1 MTQEEI
7 AKVEA
12 QIAGWY
18 WQPDTWH
25 RKSFVRYFESVPVAP
40 DMLRLLIEYL
50 KNQEMTAVDLLGKSV
65 DLGGATWK
73 ATDAWYQTAAGDR
86 WEGTQSEKV
95 RIYQRVG
102 DKNAE
107 DDGPYSVEN
116 GCQYAVTHEFFWDVA
131 EVPTLH
137 ASSSGVNY
145 TLQGVTRDK
154 ETGLYSCVI
163 ERRERVQ
170 QDVALYN
177 QQGSVF
183 ETVQEE
189 QHLGVKQAD
198 VAGTGLAQ
206 SAGGGVIVTRRIQK
220 NPDCTS
226 DVINT
231 KTTEKS
237 VKNTTVV
244 IEKTLRVVRKTTA
257 NRNQTSALSESGL
270 VVGER
275 RTSKITEGG
284 RYDTEVSVV
293 TPSTVGE
300 ISSDCQRDVFAH
312 TDSTVVNQTKA
323 PTKDAPNPGNGKT
336 YQRSIRKTEENTFDV
351 TDSVKEEQNVPNAV
365 VVVRKTLRGSVKTV
379 TDRAAAAQL
388 AQTGLVVGET
398 RRSEMTPGG
407 LWDNTTE
414 TPIVEPAGKIGESCE
429 RQTSVHTHA
438 TTTNAAQKPSPIEQT
453 PSPGVVVRRQA
464 QKNEQGTW
472 DYTDTT
478 VEYAERTARGQ
489 GGTKLSPTTVS
500 VRHDTLSASPQNTPD
515 VNKDVS
521 FDVSPTERGTYNV
534 REVVTTH
541 LPASAQ
547 AIFGSAAVVVT
558 AKILRNETDQSISDL
573 PAVNRSIDASVQP
586 NEHGSFDKTIRI
598 SEYSKVQAIAV
609 SSWATER
616 VNVTTTRHNPDTRPQ
631 VSMGEASSDPDDN
644 GAASTRVAEYTPIP
658 VDSGW
663 RTWTSTNKVENGVYH
678 YKHGLR
684 IFKNLSAPPTP
695 PSGSHC
701 NLNANINKFGRYDG
715 TIVYTD
721 LTDWQ
726 RNTGGGG
733 TYGGIQ
739 HGQAKIYQY
748 KHDAQGK
755 SWRRLVT
762 VNTVTYYGS
771 GNEGSENAQRANCT
785 FVQGL
790 SLPERTY
797 ATSAPSEG
805 QWQSSN

>member
-50 KNQEMTAVDLLGKSV
+50 KNQEMTSVDLLGKSV

-116 GCQYAVTHEFFWDVA
+116 GCQYAVTHEFYWDVS
-131 EVPTLH
+131 EVPTLP

-183 ETVQEE
+183 ETVREE

-198 VAGTGLAQ
+198 VAGTGLKQ

-226 DVINT
+226 DIINT
-231 KTTEKS
+231 KTTENS

-244 IEKTLRVVRKTTA
+244 IEKTLRGVRKTTA

-275 RTSKITEGG
+275 RTSKVTEGG

-293 TPSTVGE
+293 TPQSVGE

-312 TDSTVVNQTKA
+312 TDSTVVNQAKA

-365 VVVRKTLRGSVKTV
+365 VIVRKTLRGSVKTV
-379 TDRAAAAQL
+379 TDKSAAAQL

-398 RRSEMTPGG
+398 RRSEKTPGG

-414 TPIVEPAGKIGESCE
+414 TPIVEPAGEIGESCE

-438 TTTNAAQKPSPIEQT
+438 TTTNAAQKPSPIERT

-478 VEYAERTARGQ
+478 VEYAERMASGS
-489 GGTKLSPTTVS
+489 GGTALSPTSVV
-500 VRHDTLSASPQNTPD
+500 VRHDARSASPQNSPE
-515 VNKDVS
+515 VNQDVS

-534 REVVTTH
+534 REVVTRH
-541 LPASAQ
+541 QVYSAS
-547 AIFGSAAVVVT
+547 FSSGSVAANTTVIVT
-558 AKILRNETDQSISDL
+558 RNDPNPGISSS
-573 PAVNRSIDASVQP
+573 PGTNVSVDASVSP
-586 NEHGSFDKTIRI
+586 NDHGSFDKTER
-598 SEYSKVQAIAV
+598 VTTFNQTTAV
-609 SSWATER
+609 ASGGWATEKA
-616 VNVTTTRHNPDTRPQ
+616 VTTVQRHAAGGNVQ
-631 VSMGEASSDPDDN
+631 ANMGDASADPDDY
-644 GAASTRVAEYTPIP
+644 GGMTTRTTEYTSIP

-663 RTWTSTNKVENGVYH
+663 INWVSATKTPNGTYR
-678 YKHGLR
+678 YKHGIR
-684 IFKNLSAPPTP
+684 IFKNLASPPDGMEGCQC
-695 PSGSHC
+695 SVDAS
-701 NLNANINKFGRYDG
+701 INKFGLYDG
-715 TIVYTD
+715 KIAYTD
-721 LTDWQ
+721 LIDWNQ
-726 RNTGGGG
+726 NASGGGV
-733 TYGGIQ
+733 YGGIQ
-739 HGQAKIYQY
+739 HGRATFWQF
-748 KHDAQGK
+748 KHDAQGRTWK
-755 SWRRLVT
+755 RMGT
-762 VNTVTYYGS
+762 VPTVYYYGR
-771 GNEGSENAQRANCT
+771 GNEGAKANAIANQ
-785 FVQGL
+785 VNVEGL
-790 SLPERTY
+790 VLREAI
-797 ATSAPSEG
+797 ATGTPSFTS
-805 QWQSSN
+805 WQASD